1 MPQNDRHCCDG
12 TIIPLRAFGWLLEG
26 RTVPRYYFDT
36 DDGDTFIEGHEAF
49 YPYSLN
55 EVRLHAQAALADI
68 ARDVLPRGGNPQRTM
83 ACRARDE
90 SGKTVLMASLVLT
103 VQENP

>member
-1 MPQNDRHCCDG
+1 M
-12 TIIPLRAFGWLLEG
+12 
-26 RTVPRYYFDT
+26 PRYYFDT